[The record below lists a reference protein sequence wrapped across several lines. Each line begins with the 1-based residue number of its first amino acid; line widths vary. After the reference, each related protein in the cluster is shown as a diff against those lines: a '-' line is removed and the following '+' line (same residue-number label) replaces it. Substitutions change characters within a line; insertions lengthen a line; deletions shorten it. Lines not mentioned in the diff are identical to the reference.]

1 MIFCLLGFT
10 PFYPLPLSIGRTN
23 RMQQRRHGIHGYVC
37 VMISHMSVN
46 HLDNTPP
53 IACLVRYGL
62 ARSTDSESYKDPIKL
77 SVEALVSS
85 EA

>member
-1 MIFCLLGFT
+1 MIFCLLGFA

-23 RMQQRRHGIHGYVC
+23 RMQQRQHDIHGYAY
-37 VMISHMSVN
+37 VMTSHMSIN
-46 HLDNTPP
+46 HLDNRPP
-53 IACLVRYGL
+53 IARLVRYGL

-77 SVEALVSS
+77 SAEALVSS